1 MAADSAHG
9 VLQRK
14 DPETDSVKL
23 TNAIAYAAQ
32 GADLWR
38 IGAKKRRVQ
47 FASGNKC
54 IEASRDLVDPVR
66 DPQEAGSR

>member
-1 MAADSAHG
+1 MHD

-14 DPETDSVKL
+14 DPKTDSMKL
-23 TNAIAYAAQ
+23 TDAIAYAAQ

-47 FASGNKC
+47 FAGGNKC

>member
-1 MAADSAHG
+1 VAADSAHG
-9 VLQRK
+9 LFQWK

-38 IGAKKRRVQ
+38 IGAKKQRVQ
-47 FASGNKC
+47 FAGGNKG
-54 IEASRDLVDPVR
+54 IEASRNLVDTVR
-66 DPQEAGSR
+66 DPQQGGSL